1 MNQSAAIPSNENQT
15 NPEGKLEWSTPQI
28 GERDLASADS
38 TSNFANFNPADS
50 ATFYS

>member
-1 MNQSAAIPSNENQT
+1 MNSSAPIPSNDNQA

-38 TSNFANFNPADS
+38 ASSGSFNPDG
-50 ATFYS
+50 TTVYS